1 MHKKCIPPLVH
12 SEATIVLD
20 MDRIDDSTDANI
32 VDMVDVPFTFT
43 ERVPELISMI
53 RDWLL
58 SKEQMNIIHPDK
70 ISSEFSTI
78 LHSFSKAGQLEVV
91 KIFLEEFVL
100 VSMGV

>member
-1 MHKKCIPPLVH
+1 MHKKCIPSLVH

-20 MDRIDDSTDANI
+20 MDRIDDSTDAYI
-32 VDMVDVPFTFT
+32 VDMVDVSFTFT

-53 RDWLL
+53 RDWLP
-58 SKEQMNIIHPDK
+58 SKKQMNIIHLVE

-78 LHSFSKAGQLEVV
+78 LHSLSKAGQLEVV
-91 KIFLEEFVL
+91 KIILEEFVL

>member
-1 MHKKCIPPLVH
+1 MHKKCIPSLVH
-12 SEATIVLD
+12 SESTIVLD
-20 MDRIDDSTDANI
+20 MDRIDESTDAYI

-58 SKEQMNIIHPDK
+58 SKEQMNIIHPDE
-70 ISSEFSTI
+70 ITI
-78 LHSFSKAGQLEVV
+78 LHSLSKAGQLEVV
-91 KIFLEEFVL
+91 NIILEEFVL